1 MRRFLPTLAVGAL
14 AGAVAFGALA
24 IAQGGDDPGTLS
36 AVLTGN
42 KEVDAEGNKGVG
54 DDDGRGGF
62 TAVLDGRRLCYGI
75 AVKNIGKP
83 AQAHIHRGGKN
94 VAGPV
99 VQALEVPSSGNPG
112 AVGACV
118 RLSRELRDDL
128 ASNPRRFYVNVHNAA
143 FPGGAVR
150 GQIAA
155 K

>member
-1 MRRFLPTLAVGAL
+1 MKRLFAAVA
-14 AGAVAFGALA
+14 AGAVTGAVVFGALA
-24 IAQGGDDPGTLS
+24 VAQGGDPGTLS
-36 AVLTGN
+36 AVLTGK

-62 TAVLDGRRLCYGI
+62 TGVLDGRRLCYGI
-75 AVKNIGKP
+75 AVKDIGKP

-99 VQALEVPSSGNPG
+99 VQPLEVPSSGNPG

-118 RLSRELRDDL
+118 RLSKGLRDDI
-128 ASNPRRFYVNVHNAA
+128 ASNPGGFYVNVHNAA
-143 FPGGAVR
+143 FAGGAVR
-150 GQIAA
+150 GQITAR